1 MRFQKVASEEEAEGI
16 LLDGIRKTLNDG
28 SKVLWLLPG
37 GSNIKISVAVFKLLT
52 EDELSRISV
61 TLTDER
67 FGPIG
72 HPNSNYF
79 QLEQAG
85 FDFSKVKATPIL
97 VNKYDSFDETVERFE
112 RTINDLFAESQ
123 TIIGQFG
130 MGGDGHI
137 AGILP
142 HSPAGREIV
151 RLAVGYKTPDFTRIT
166 MTFNAILMIDK
177 AYLIAFGESKLEA
190 LVSLRDKAIELN
202 AQPAQIL
209 RQVND
214 VVVINDMIGEEE

>member
-1 MRFQKVASEEEAEGI
+1 MRFQKVASKEEAEGI
-16 LLDGIRKTLNDG
+16 LLDAIRKSLSDG

-37 GSNIKISVAVFKLLT
+37 GSNIRISAAVFKLLT
-52 EDELSRISV
+52 EDELSRITV

-72 HPNSNYF
+72 HPHSNYF

-85 FDFSKVKATPIL
+85 FDFSKVNATPIL
-97 VNKYDSFDETVERFE
+97 ADKYDSLDETVERFE

-123 TIIGQFG
+123 IIIGQFG

-137 AGILP
+137 AGIMP
-142 HSPAGREIV
+142 HSVASQEIE
-151 RLAVGYKTPDFTRIT
+151 RLAVGYKTDDFTRIT
-166 MTFNAILMIDK
+166 MTFNAILMVDR
-177 AYLIAFGESKLEA
+177 AYLIAFGQSKLEA

-214 VVVINDMIGEEE
+214 VLVINDMIGEE